1 MELFAKHIV
10 AYRIICNYFISG
22 SFAKM
27 SVNNDSLQQ
36 SVCERMLILG
46 IVGTRKRV
54 FAIFLFSVREKENL
68 K

>member
-1 MELFAKHIV
+1 
-10 AYRIICNYFISG
+10 
-22 SFAKM
+22 M

>member
-1 MELFAKHIV
+1 
-10 AYRIICNYFISG
+10 
-22 SFAKM
+22 M

-36 SVCERMLILG
+36 SVCERMLILS